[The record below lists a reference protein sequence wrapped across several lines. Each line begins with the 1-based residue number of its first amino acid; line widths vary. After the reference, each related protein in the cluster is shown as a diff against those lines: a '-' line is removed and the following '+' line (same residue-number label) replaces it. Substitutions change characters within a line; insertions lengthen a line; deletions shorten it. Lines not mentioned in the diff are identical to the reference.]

1 VNGLIAVSYTHLD
14 VYKRQVRNIFADANV
29 QKDFLD
35 AQYFE
40 PIADSPEQLS
50 QRIRTEEPK
59 WHKLIDDAHIKLE

>member
-1 VNGLIAVSYTHLD
+1 MVAKINGE
-14 VYKRQVRNIFADANV
+14 VRNIFADANV